1 MKKRTL
7 LPVLGIILLAHAP
20 STAHGQQLTAGDSI
34 RVKPTRSIEPERK
47 WAVQQPRP
55 QWTEATVVRLTADTL
70 WYESSGNVS
79 PISMDDAAIQRPT
92 ARNHRWAGAAMGG
105 VTLGV
110 VSGLITHKQYEPR
123 SNSCSGF
130 SIGLGCGYH
139 PNPLSRGQETALGV
153 AGGALVGGFFGWVLG
168 RKLERWETVELDQV
182 MIGDGNLA
190 VSLSIRR

>member
-105 VTLGV
+105 VTFGV
-110 VSGLITHKQYEPR
+110 ISGMISHKTYKPRVS
-123 SNSCSGF
+123 SCSGGGWGF
-130 SIGLGCGYH
+130 GCGSR
-139 PNPLSRGQETALGV
+139 PNEFSQGQVTAAGV
-153 AGGALVGGFFGWVLG
+153 AGRALVGGFFGWVLG